1 MMKLNKPRQL
11 QRVAEFPD
19 LRRDEHT
26 GMIVN
31 INKQKNT
38 QKLEIENLKKEV
50 SDMKGMLQ
58 KILEKVSDA

>member
-19 LRRDEHT
+19 FRRDEDT

-31 INKQKNT
+31 INKHKNT
-38 QKLEIENLKKEV
+38 QKLEIENLQI
-50 SDMKGMLQ
+50 SSLF
-58 KILEKVSDA
+58 